1 MPYNPCSCRGANR
14 GYSRAAAGGAKRLAG
29 EQPKGAPA
37 AALKQTCKAALKAAL
52 KTKPIEAASLA

>member
-1 MPYNPCSCRGANR
+1 MPCPCRGAKG
-14 GYSRAAAGGAKRLAG
+14 GYSRAAAEGAKRLIR